1 MSRNILKFR
10 ANAPHPQQRLNPS
23 SCLTWA
29 LDRINQRAGLVEGN
43 SNSLAEEKMDF
54 TPGGLDKITD
64 IMKETVPGEKQI
76 MQWIA
81 AKPLPDQEQ
90 SVNLL

>member
-1 MSRNILKFR
+1 M
-10 ANAPHPQQRLNPS
+10 PY
-23 SCLTWA
+23 WA
-29 LDRINQRAGLVEGN
+29 LDRINQSVGLVESN
-43 SNSLAEEKMDF
+43 STSLAEERMDF
-54 TPGGLDKITD
+54 TPGGLDQITG
-64 IMKETVPGEKQI
+64 IMKETVPDEKQI